1 MGLTPAHLARQA
13 SAAASIPAVSRR
25 FADPISR
32 RDFGDSEGRGPTSG
46 GQMERIGADHDRPAE
61 SIVGLAARRERLW
74 GLIGGAVGASF
85 GVGAALIAMLIEGAP
100 AYSSG
105 LYPEFFSRMRLLAFD
120 AFLLLGLI
128 VGLAFMGAALVFAR
142 VGRYPRTDCFGAGLL
157 GTILS
162 ALGGLLIFL
171 RLVAVIRGG

>member
-1 MGLTPAHLARQA
+1 
-13 SAAASIPAVSRR
+13 
-25 FADPISR
+25 
-32 RDFGDSEGRGPTSG
+32 
-46 GQMERIGADHDRPAE
+46 MERMGPVHDRPVE
-61 SIVGLAARRERLW
+61 SKVGLSVRRERFW
-74 GLIGGAVGASF
+74 GLTGGAIGASF
-85 GVGAALIAMLIEGAP
+85 GIGSASIAMLVEGAP

-105 LYPEFFSRMRLLAFD
+105 LYPAFFSSPRLLAYD
-120 AFLLLGLI
+120 ALLLLALI
-128 VGLAFMGAALVFAR
+128 VGLAFMGLALVFAR